1 MVALQTQGVHWR
13 GREVYSSDMVELKT
27 FGERVA
33 WLLKRRRL
41 ADQPIASQ
49 KELAVRI
56 GMKPQQL
63 NAYMQGRRNPN
74 VRHLKAIAGALETSV
89 SFLALTSDSP
99 EPDNA
104 AEIDDEAASYM
115 SDEALEAAQLIDDMT
130 DDDLR
135 SIALDLVRVLAMY
148 DVGEGDDPARTGAG
162 GVGGR
167 LILGK
172 LLGSLKKSSPAD
184 KTGVRINSE

>member
-74 VRHLKAIAGALETSV
+74 VRLAEHDAAIARHQTGLRRADTAYV
-89 SFLALTSDSP
+89 SGT
-99 EPDNA
+99 
-104 AEIDDEAASYM
+104 M
-115 SDEALEAAQLIDDMT
+115 
-130 DDDLR
+130 DDDRYREQVQRLQAAIEAENSAKTVLQAQADAATQRGSRAEMLAEVAAAGPAMLTLEDAAAANAWLR
-135 SIALDLVRVLAMY
+135 RYVRVF
-148 DVGEGDDPARTGAG
+148 
-162 GVGGR
+162 
-167 LILGK
+167 
-172 LLGSLKKSSPAD
+172 
-184 KTGVRINSE
+184 VRANEVVEVRFDFW

>member
-63 NAYMQGRRNPN
+63 NAYMQGRRNLQ
-74 VRHLKAIAGALETSV
+74 RALQSMTPP
-89 SFLALTSDSP
+89 LPATRPAYAALTP
-99 EPDNA
+99 P
-104 AEIDDEAASYM
+104 M
-115 SDEALEAAQLIDDMT
+115 FRAQWT
-130 DDDLR
+130 TT
-135 SIALDLVRVLAMY
+135 V
-148 DVGEGDDPARTGAG
+148 TGN
-162 GVGGR
+162 
-167 LILGK
+167 K
-172 LLGSLKKSSPAD
+172 SPAY
-184 KTGVRINSE
+184 KPR